1 MSASAV
7 SGLAALSGPSSGL
20 SSDPCS
26 PIPPGPVTG
35 LRRWLDHSKHC
46 LSVETEAESGQTGQC
61 EVSRESH
68 RRRTL
73 GKSAGWGHWP
83 LGKPSTV
90 DHLSHWL
97 CLPLIS
103 LCPELDAGANFNHR
117 TRAARTDLTDYIA
130 GGSWRQGTGEEIEL
144 GM

>member
-1 MSASAV
+1 MSASAVSV

-46 LSVETEAESGQTGQC
+46 LSVETEAEGGQTGQC

-73 GKSAGWGHWP
+73 GKVGVTSHQG
-83 LGKPSTV
+83 T
-90 DHLSHWL
+90 HLPQSLDL

-117 TRAARTDLTDYIA
+117 TGAARTNITDYIA

>member
-20 SSDPCS
+20 SSHPCS

-61 EVSRESH
+61 EVSRECQ
-68 RRRTL
+68 R
-73 GKSAGWGHWP
+73 GHWERGQVGGHWS
-83 LGKPSTV
+83 LGNTSTV
-90 DHLSHWL
+90 HDLSHW
-97 CLPLIS
+97 IS
-103 LCPELDAGANFNHR
+103 VCPELDAGAKFNHR
-117 TRAARTDLTDYIA
+117 TGAARADLTDYIA

-144 GM
+144 AM